1 MEFVCST
8 FIKKFPGD
16 PYLYQEVEGSRIEG
30 EQEGELKQNSRSAQH
45 LHLSSADGFQCF
57 PPLLYI
63 SDSSQPHLAYLL
75 ALVFY
80 LIT

>member
-8 FIKKFPGD
+8 FIKKFPGY
-16 PYLYQEVEGSRIEG
+16 PYLYQEVEGSRIE
-30 EQEGELKQNSRSAQH
+30 QESELKQNSRSAQH

-63 SDSSQPHLAYLL
+63 SDSSQPHLAHLL

-80 LIT
+80 LVT